1 MQRMNV
7 EKRIEKLEKS
17 IAPEP
22 KGPPAMIFV
31 SPGETV
37 DQMIAEYEA
46 KHGKTIDVDYD
57 WIIEFVAPK
66 KEQDH
71 DE

>member
-1 MQRMNV
+1 V
-7 EKRIEKLEKS
+7 H
-17 IAPEP
+17 
-22 KGPPAMIFV
+22 
-31 SPGETV
+31 PGETV
-37 DQMIAEYEA
+37 DQKIAEYEA
-46 KHGKTIDVDYD
+46 EHGKTIDVDYD

>member
-1 MQRMNV
+1 MNNV
-7 EKRIEKLEKS
+7 TKRIEKLEKS
-17 IAPEP
+17 IAPER
-22 KGPPAMIFV
+22 KDPPARIFV
-31 SPGETV
+31 HPGETV
-37 DQMIAEYEA
+37 AQKIAEYEA
-46 KHGKTIDVDYD
+46 EHRKTIDVDYD